1 MKGLNPEVYTDIV
14 ITEGLETPDGPL
26 DSRGRGFRSM
36 IG

>member
-26 DSRGRGFRSM
+26 DSRVEAGVSGA
-36 IG
+36 